1 MTLNPRDSL
10 LSVAAA
16 AAILFAPLSAS
27 AFETAARS
35 ALVLDQNSGTVL
47 LEKNADAPMPPASM
61 SKLMTLFMVFEA
73 LDAGRLSLDER
84 LQVSEN
90 AQRMG
95 GSTMFLDTTDKVR
108 VEDLILGV
116 IVQSGNDACI
126 VLAERLAGTEA
137 AFAQQM
143 TTRARELGM
152 LDSTFA
158 NATGWPDP
166 DHRMSA
172 RDLVQLSTLLIDR
185 FPEYYHY
192 FSVREYDFDGRAPSN
207 RFNRNPLLNLD
218 LGADGLKTGHTE
230 EAGYGLVGSAEQNG
244 RRVTMVVTGLNSTQ
258 ERLAESERLLTWAF
272 REFTSRELFGADET
286 IATADVWIGADRQVP
301 LVAAHAVNAIVPW
314 AEKDNITTWVEYT
327 GPIEAPIEKGQSI
340 AELVVTVPGVGET
353 RHPLQAAEA
362 VGRGGFMSK
371 LQATAQVLM
380 GRAVTAAL
388 GAGG

>member
-1 MTLNPRDSL
+1 MTLNPRDCLVSA
-10 LSVAAA
+10 AAA
-16 AAILFAPLSAS
+16 AAILFAPLSAG

-35 ALVLDQNSGTVL
+35 ALVLDQNRGTVL
-47 LEKNADAPMPPASM
+47 LEKDADTPLPPASM

-73 LDAGRLSLDER
+73 LEAGRLSLDER
-84 LQVSEN
+84 LQVSQN

-185 FPEYYHY
+185 FPEYYPY
-192 FSVREYDFDGRAPSN
+192 FSVQEYDFDGRAPSN

-218 LGADGLKTGHTE
+218 LGADGLKTGHTQ
-230 EAGYGLVGSAEQNG
+230 EAGYGLVGSAEQDG
-244 RRVTMVVTGLNSTQ
+244 RRVTMVVTGLDSTQ

-272 REFTSRELFGADET
+272 REFTSRELFGEGDT
-286 IATADVWIGADRQVP
+286 IATADVWIGAERQVP
-301 LVAAHAVNAIVPW
+301 LVAANAVTAIVPW
-314 AEKDNITTWVEYT
+314 AEKDNVTTWVEYT
-327 GPIEAPIEKGQSI
+327 GPIEAPIEKGQSV

>member
-16 AAILFAPLSAS
+16 AAILFAPMSAS

>member
-1 MTLNPRDSL
+1 
-10 LSVAAA
+10 
-16 AAILFAPLSAS
+16 
-27 AFETAARS
+27 
-35 ALVLDQNSGTVL
+35 
-47 LEKNADAPMPPASM
+47 
-61 SKLMTLFMVFEA
+61 
-73 LDAGRLSLDER
+73 
-84 LQVSEN
+84 
-90 AQRMG
+90 
-95 GSTMFLDTTDKVR
+95 MFLDTTDKVR

-286 IATADVWIGADRQVP
+286 IATADVWIGRTGRFRWLRPTQSMP
-301 LVAAHAVNAIVPW
+301 SSLGQR
-314 AEKDNITTWVEYT
+314 KTT
-327 GPIEAPIEKGQSI
+327 
-340 AELVVTVPGVGET
+340 
-353 RHPLQAAEA
+353 
-362 VGRGGFMSK
+362 
-371 LQATAQVLM
+371 
-380 GRAVTAAL
+380 
-388 GAGG
+388 

>member
-301 LVAAHAVNAIVPW
+301 LVAAHPVNAIVPW